1 MKLDIR
7 PDGDPQRIALTAFAC
22 GVLIGAAFGV
32 LFAPAGGR
40 ETRHWM
46 AERSRIAREHL
57 RERNRRASEVLHREG
72 VRGLLR
78 WQEQERIAE
87 TGENTVAPVSPVL
100 V

>member
-1 MKLDIR
+1 MELDN
-7 PDGDPQRIALTAFAC
+7 PYDADPRRVALTAFAC
-22 GVLIGAAFGV
+22 GILIGVGCGL

-57 RERNRRASEVLHREG
+57 RERNRHAREVLRREG

-78 WQEQERIAE
+78 WQESERIAE
-87 TGENTVAPVSPVL
+87 TDENTVMPGSSIAV
-100 V
+100 

>member
-1 MKLDIR
+1 MEFDNRLD
-7 PDGDPQRIALTAFAC
+7 PHPQQVAVTAFAC
-22 GVLIGAAFGV
+22 GVLIGAACGL

-57 RERNRRASEVLHREG
+57 RERNRRAREVLRREG

-78 WQEQERIAE
+78 WQERERIAE
-87 TGENTVAPVSPVL
+87 TDENGLAPGSSVV
-100 V
+100 

>member
-1 MKLDIR
+1 MEFDNRLDA
-7 PDGDPQRIALTAFAC
+7 DPQRVALTAFAC
-22 GVLIGAAFGV
+22 GVVIGAACGL

-57 RERNRRASEVLHREG
+57 RERNRRAMEVLRREG

-78 WQEQERIAE
+78 WQEKERIEE
-87 TGENTVAPVSPVL
+87 TGENTAAPGSSVIV
-100 V
+100 